1 LGSKHYRW
9 VASKLN
15 NSTHGSVGAWAKRY
29 YFASRTVIEAVLR
42 PYDLGATQW
51 YVLYQLAHEGPTAQ
65 RELQR
70 ILQID
75 RATMSTIVATLVR
88 KGLVEQ
94 KPDRLDQRQRVLHI
108 TTEGSDLWGKLPDPI
123 AVVHAVAFD
132 GVDDAELT
140 RVAGLLEAAT
150 QRLNNHGL
158 TE

>member
-1 LGSKHYRW
+1 
-9 VASKLN
+9 
-15 NSTHGSVGAWAKRY
+15 
-29 YFASRTVIEAVLR
+29 
-42 PYDLGATQW
+42 
-51 YVLYQLAHEGPTAQ
+51 VLYQLAHEGPTGQ

-75 RATMSTIVATLVR
+75 RATMSTIVATLVK
-88 KGLVEQ
+88 KGLSSRSPIVSTNG
-94 KPDRLDQRQRVLHI
+94 KKSYTSPRRAR
-108 TTEGSDLWGKLPDPI
+108 DLWGTLPDPI

>member
-1 LGSKHYRW
+1 

-15 NSTHGSVGAWAKRY
+15 NTTHGSVGAWAKRY
-29 YFASRTVIEAVLR
+29 YFASRTVIEAILR

-51 YVLYQLAHEGPTAQ
+51 YVLYQLAHEGATAQ

-75 RATMSTIVATLVR
+75 RGTMSTIVATLVR
-88 KGLVEQ
+88 KELVAQ
-94 KPDRLDQRQRVLHI
+94 LADRHDQRQRVVHL
-108 TTEGSDLWGKLPDPI
+108 TATGRELWSKLPDPI
-123 AVVHAVAFD
+123 AVVHSVAFD
-132 GVDDAELT
+132 GVDEAELT
-140 RVAGLLEAAT
+140 RVAELLEAAT

>member
-1 LGSKHYRW
+1 M
-9 VASKLN
+9 ASKLYK
-15 NSTHGSVGAWAKRY
+15 STHGSVGAWAKRY

-51 YVLYQLAHEGPTAQ
+51 YVLYQLANEGPTAQ

-108 TTEGSDLWGKLPDPI
+108 TKEGSDLWRKLPDPI

-140 RVAGLLEAAT
+140 RAAELLEAAT

>member
-1 LGSKHYRW
+1 M
-9 VASKLN
+9 ASKLN
-15 NSTHGSVGAWAKRY
+15 NTTPGSVGAWAKRY

-75 RATMSTIVATLVR
+75 RGTMSAIIATLVR

-94 KPDRLDQRQRVLHI
+94 VTDRHDQRQRVLHL
-108 TTEGSDLWGKLPDPI
+108 TAAGAELWSQLSDPI
-123 AVVHAVAFD
+123 AVAHSVAFA
-132 GVDDAELT
+132 GVDEAELT
-140 RVAGLLEAAT
+140 RAARLLEAAT
-150 QRLNNHGL
+150 QRLNNHAL